1 MERMPLNFIANAHVP
16 SASGRTLP
24 VIDPSDGQA
33 FDEIQRSNA
42 RDVDDAVS
50 AARDGFDGVWQKV
63 AAAERGRLLRQWSG
77 AITQHAAELVALVQR
92 DAGRPRRRAEA
103 EVAALAARLASLAG
117 VCEAPP
123 GQPAP
128 ERPGYRVQTWR
139 EPHGVTVHLLP
150 GHDPLRIFGQD
161 VGAALAAGNV
171 CVVKPAEEASLALL
185 RVGELAAR
193 AGFPVGTLN
202 IVTGHDQEVGEAL
215 ARHAQVDHISLTGS
229 ASLATLVQ
237 QAAAERHCPVTVAL
251 GGARPQIVFADADL
265 DAAVPAIVRGVL
277 HCAGHH
283 RLTGA
288 RLLVEAPVYEPLL
301 ERLADAFEALRVGPA
316 LGGLDMGPLVRQSEQ
331 QQVWDYLSDVQV
343 AGIAMVAEGVV
354 VDDAPETGFYQA
366 PTLLRDVP
374 LAQALALEEV
384 PGPVLAASV
393 FETEAEAVSLANASP
408 NVLAV
413 HAWTTDEARPM
424 RLARRL
430 RCANVTVNDPD
441 GDGLDGA
448 ALTPAMD
455 DVAASVQAFT
465 TRKTVLVRSR

>member
-33 FDEIQRSNA
+33 FDVVQRSNA

-50 AARDGFDGVWQKV
+50 AARDGFDGVWQKA
-63 AAAERGRLLRQWSG
+63 AAAERGRLLRQWSQ
-77 AITQHAAELVALVQR
+77 AIAQHAPELVALVQR
-92 DAGRPRRRAEA
+92 DAGRLRRRAEA
-103 EVAALAARLASLAG
+103 EVAALSARLARLADA
-117 VCEAPP
+117 CEALHS
-123 GQPAP
+123 QPAP
-128 ERPGYRVQTWR
+128 DRPGYRVQTWR
-139 EPHGVTVHLLP
+139 EPYGVTVHLLP

-202 IVTGHDQEVGEAL
+202 IITGNDQEVGEAL
-215 ARHAQVDHISLTGS
+215 ARHAGVDHISLTGN
-229 ASLATLVQ
+229 AGLATLVQ

-265 DAAVPAIVRGVL
+265 DTAVPAIVRGVL

-283 RLTGA
+283 RLSGA
-288 RLLVEAPVYEPLL
+288 RLLVEASAYEPLL

-331 QQVWDYLSDVQV
+331 QRVWDYLSDAQV
-343 AGIAMVAEGVV
+343 AGIAMAAQGVV

-374 LAQALALEEV
+374 LAQALALENV
-384 PGPVLAASV
+384 PGPVLAASA
-393 FETEAEAVSLANASP
+393 FQTEAEAVALANASI
-408 NVLAV
+408 NVVATHV
-413 HAWTTDEARPM
+413 WTSDDARPL

-430 RCANVTVNDPD
+430 RCANLTVNDPD
-441 GDGLDGA
+441 GDGLDSADHFA
-448 ALTPAMD
+448 AD
-455 DVAASVQAFT
+455 DVAASVLAFT
-465 TRKTVLVRSR
+465 TLKTVSVRTL